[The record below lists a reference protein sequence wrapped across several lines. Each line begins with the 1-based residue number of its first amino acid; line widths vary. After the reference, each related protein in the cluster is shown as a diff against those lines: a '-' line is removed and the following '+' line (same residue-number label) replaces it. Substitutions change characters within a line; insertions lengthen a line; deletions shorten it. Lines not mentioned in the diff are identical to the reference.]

1 MSVFKGLK
9 KFLKESATTVGQILG
24 MAFDNEF
31 TKAFKKGA
39 GLEKDENYY
48 AKQSAQNIA
57 KMASQIEEMTKAIQ
71 EIERKL

>member
-9 KFLKESATTVGQILG
+9 KFLKESATTVGQIFG

-39 GLEKDENYY
+39 GLEKDENL
-48 AKQSAQNIA
+48 SLIH
-57 KMASQIEEMTKAIQ
+57 I
-71 EIERKL
+71 